1 MALEAPRLNIEMSFL
16 DPMGQPCPAGQLVA
30 AGSVVQGALTD
41 KEAIRAL
48 IKDGVDVLTVE
59 IEHVGVEA
67 LAELELEGVN
77 VQPSARVLTIIRDK
91 LVQKDHFVAH
101 GIPLA
106 PYCKT
111 SSVDEIKE
119 AAATLGLPIMLKS
132 RKGGYDGRGN
142 AVLESTDDISIAEA
156 LKKLSCDATATADS
170 TFDLYAEGW
179 VAFDCEIAVM
189 VVRSANGID
198 SCTYPAVNAI
208 QQDSVC
214 RVVLA
219 PARNISHDIR
229 TECERIAQQAID
241 SLGAGAS
248 GMFGVELFVS
258 GTTVL
263 LNEVAPRPHNTGH
276 YTQDACAVSQ
286 FENHLRGVCGLPLGS
301 TQMIVEAAASEYEF
315 FSICVFCILAD
326 SYIRV
331 YSHYIALLLL
341 SHTVV
346 NVLGAK
352 SGTEQDTL
360 KSSNVALAMPRAVV
374 HWYGKNGCRPGRK
387 VGHIN
392 LTGTS
397 HADLDDSLA
406 ELLALE
412 GIPVSSLPKLQNP
425 PLVGV
430 IMGSHSDLPTM
441 HAAVKMLR
449 KFGVAYEVDIVS
461 AHRTPDKLVSYARGA
476 AERGVRVIIAGAGG
490 AAHLPGMVASM
501 TPLPVI
507 GVPVKT
513 STLSGVDSLYSIV
526 QMPRGIPVATV
537 AIGNA
542 ENAGLLAVRILSTS
556 SVELRQKMMDYQ
568 EELTNMVNA
577 TASKLEELG
586 TDDFLAQMDSKNMAV
601 NV

>member
-48 IKDGVDVLTVE
+48 IKDGDVDVLTVE
-59 IEHVGVEA
+59 IEHVGVET

-315 FSICVFCILAD
+315 FSICVFCILVD

-341 SHTVV
+341 LLLHT
-346 NVLGAK
+346 
-352 SGTEQDTL
+352 Q
-360 KSSNVALAMPRAVV
+360 
-374 HWYGKNGCRPGRK
+374 W
-387 VGHIN
+387 
-392 LTGTS
+392 
-397 HADLDDSLA
+397 
-406 ELLALE
+406 
-412 GIPVSSLPKLQNP
+412 
-425 PLVGV
+425 
-430 IMGSHSDLPTM
+430 
-441 HAAVKMLR
+441 
-449 KFGVAYEVDIVS
+449 
-461 AHRTPDKLVSYARGA
+461 
-476 AERGVRVIIAGAGG
+476 
-490 AAHLPGMVASM
+490 
-501 TPLPVI
+501 
-507 GVPVKT
+507 
-513 STLSGVDSLYSIV
+513 
-526 QMPRGIPVATV
+526 
-537 AIGNA
+537 
-542 ENAGLLAVRILSTS
+542 
-556 SVELRQKMMDYQ
+556 
-568 EELTNMVNA
+568 
-577 TASKLEELG
+577 
-586 TDDFLAQMDSKNMAV
+586 
-601 NV
+601 